1 MCSWVGLA
9 LMRRSR
15 GTMSSRVDALMSG
28 ELIGAGKRLP
38 TTGFFADI
46 WADASM
52 RSHLCM

>member
-1 MCSWVGLA
+1 MCSWVGLGFR
-9 LMRRSR
+9 RRSR

-28 ELIGAGKRLP
+28 ELVGAGKRLP
-38 TTGFFADI
+38 TTRFFADI